1 MSIAHDTPALTVES
15 TRTYRRHVE
24 AAADAFRTDA
34 PSVPP
39 LALVLD
45 AELGGLGD
53 AFEAQWTAPVGDLPH
68 FPETDGDTDRTLSVG
83 SLGGARVTVLDGALP
98 LHDGFTPRQ
107 VAFPIRMLAEAGIE
121 TLLFANTAGSVHPEI
136 EPGDLFLWTDHI
148 NFQGA
153 NPLVGPNVEAWGPRF
168 PDMSEPYDPDLRQVA
183 EATAL
188 REGMQ
193 VQKGIYFAVLGP
205 NLGTPAEYRM
215 ARTLG
220 GDVVG
225 TGLVPEVI
233 AARHMDRRVL
243 AVSVVADRCSPD
255 AAEPVSVA
263 DMAETVAAARPRL
276 RRLLEGIAA
285 GVEHEEV
292 PV

>member
-24 AAADAFRTDA
+24 EAATALREAA

-45 AELGGLGD
+45 AGLDGFGD
-53 AFEAQWTAPVGDLPH
+53 AFEAQWTSPTGALPH
-68 FPETDGDTDRTLSVG
+68 FPETEEDADRTLAVG
-83 SLGGARVTVLDGALP
+83 TLDGTPVAVLDGALP

-107 VAFPIRMLAEAGIE
+107 VAFPVRMLAEAGVG
-121 TLLFANTAGSVHPEI
+121 TLLFANAAGSVHPEM
-136 EPGDLFLWTDHI
+136 EPADLFLLTDHI

-153 NPLVGPNVEAWGPRF
+153 NPLVGPNVEEWGPRF
-168 PDMSEPYDPDLRQVA
+168 PDMSEPYDPDLRRTAERVA
-183 EATAL
+183 L
-188 REGMQ
+188 QEGMQ
-193 VQKGIYFAVLGP
+193 LQKGIYFAVLGP

-225 TGLVPEVI
+225 TSMVPEVI
-233 AARHMDRRVL
+233 AARHMDRRVM
-243 AVSVVADRCSPD
+243 AVSVIADRCAPD
-255 AAEPVSVA
+255 AVSTVTTADLTEAVA
-263 DMAETVAAARPRL
+263 DARPRL
-276 RRLLEGIAA
+276 RRLLR
-285 GVEHEEV
+285 GVVGRIEHAEV
-292 PV
+292 PA

>member
-15 TRTYRRHVE
+15 TQTYKRHVE
-24 AAADAFRTDA
+24 EAAAALREAA

-45 AELGGLGD
+45 AGLEGLGD
-53 AFEAQWTAPVGDLPH
+53 AFEAQWTTPVGDLPH
-68 FPETDGDTDRTLSVG
+68 FPESDDAPDRTLAVG
-83 SLGGARVTVLDGALP
+83 TLDGAPVAVLDGALP

-107 VAFPIRMLAEAGIE
+107 VAFPVRMLAEAGVE
-121 TLLFANTAGSVHPEI
+121 TLLFANVAGSVHPEI
-136 EPGDLFLWTDHI
+136 APGDLFLLTDHI

-168 PDMSEPYDPDLRQVA
+168 PDMSEPYDPDLRRTAERVA
-183 EATAL
+183 L
-188 REGMQ
+188 QEGMQ
-193 VQKGIYFAVLGP
+193 LQKGIYFAVLGP

-225 TGLVPEVI
+225 TSMVPEVI
-233 AARHMDRRVL
+233 AARHMDRRVM

-255 AAEPVSVA
+255 AVEPISAA
-263 DMAETVAAARPRL
+263 DMTEAVAAARPRL
-276 RRLLEGIAA
+276 RRLLR
-285 GVEHEEV
+285 GVVEAVGPNEV
-292 PV
+292 PA